1 MTWMDCLES
10 KLNLC
15 TLIMFHI
22 NNAWKTCMH
31 TPHVQHKTI
40 DTYNYAW
47 DLFSNFPFKLFMKVQ
62 GNP

>member
-1 MTWMDCLES
+1 
-10 KLNLC
+10 
-15 TLIMFHI
+15 
-22 NNAWKTCMH
+22 MH
-31 TPHVQHKTI
+31 TPHVQHKTV